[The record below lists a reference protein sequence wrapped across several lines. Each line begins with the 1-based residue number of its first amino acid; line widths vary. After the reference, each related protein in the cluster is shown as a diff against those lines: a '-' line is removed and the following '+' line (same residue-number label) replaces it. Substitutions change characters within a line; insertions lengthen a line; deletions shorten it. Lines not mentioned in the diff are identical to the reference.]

1 MLGLVAGDRGMDSR
15 LRANDV
21 DRCQTWAGGRG
32 MDSRL
37 RGKDMGGAQPGMVN
51 EGSIL
56 PSKGRGGNDGWGG
69 LNSRRRP
76 APSNVIPAEAGIH
89 RVEWDTRVRW

>member
-1 MLGLVAGDRGMDSR
+1 MLGLVAGD
-15 LRANDV
+15 
-21 DRCQTWAGGRG
+21 RG

-51 EGSIL
+51 GGSIL
-56 PSKGRGGNDGWGG
+56 PSRGRGGNDGWGG

-89 RVEWDTRVRW
+89 RVEWDTRVRWYRMRIAIQPPSILN